1 MVVSFSTKLIL
12 IYIPARSAGGGLH
25 GKTISPSRVR
35 GGKAAVAG
43 RPPYHGRART
53 PCAPQHDKQPER
65 KQKMIVKFITMK
77 GVSGIAAAPYYVG
90 FVQHDRTMSRRETY
104 EYCAERTGFKAAAI
118 RAVFMALAEFIREN
132 QRKGNITYLD
142 GIASIR
148 NYVKG
153 SFAGLAGPWV
163 KGVNYLSV
171 QAVEME
177 PFKTLLAA
185 ILPVNN
191 SEGAKP
197 AINTVLDETTLVYDV
212 ITGTDVFS
220 IAGSDLAPDA
230 TKDDEYVALVDAH
243 GVETKAVIDFS
254 DLQNVKAHL
263 ESGLLAGEYTLKV
276 YTRSGLG
283 EEFGVHVASRKVVVG

>member
-1 MVVSFSTKLIL
+1 M
-12 IYIPARSAGGGLH
+12 
-25 GKTISPSRVR
+25 
-35 GGKAAVAG
+35 
-43 RPPYHGRART
+43 
-53 PCAPQHDKQPER
+53 Q
-65 KQKMIVKFITMK
+65 VKFITVK
-77 GVSGIAAAPYYVG
+77 GQGHLAAAPFYVG

-142 GIASIR
+142 GVVSIR

-153 SFAGLAGPWV
+153 AFQGLAGPWV

-185 ILPVNN
+185 IVPVNN
-191 SEGAKP
+191 AEGAKP
-197 AINTVLDETTLVYDV
+197 AINTVLDETTMVYDV

-230 TKDDEYVALVDAH
+230 TKDDEFVALVDAH
-243 GVETKAVIDFS
+243 GVETKCVVDYS

-263 ESGLLAGEYTLKV
+263 ESALPAGQYTLKV

-283 EEFGVHVASRKVVVG
+283 DQFGVHVASRKITVE

>member
-1 MVVSFSTKLIL
+1 MT
-12 IYIPARSAGGGLH
+12 
-25 GKTISPSRVR
+25 
-35 GGKAAVAG
+35 
-43 RPPYHGRART
+43 
-53 PCAPQHDKQPER
+53 
-65 KQKMIVKFITMK
+65 VKFITVK
-77 GVSGIAAAPYYVG
+77 GPGGLAAEPFYLGIP
-90 FVQHDRTMSRRETY
+90 QHERTMSKRETY
-104 EYCAERTGFKAAAI
+104 EYCAERTGYKATAI
-118 RAVFMALAEFIREN
+118 RAVFMAAAEFIREN

-142 GIASIR
+142 GVASIR
-148 NYVKG
+148 NYVRG
-153 SFAGLAGPWV
+153 AFDGLAGPWV
-163 KGVNYLSV
+163 KGRNVLMVN
-171 QAVEME
+171 AVEME

-197 AINTVLDETTLVYDV
+197 AINTVLDETTMVYDV

-243 GVETKAVIDFS
+243 GVETRAVMDFS

-283 EEFGVHVASRKVVVG
+283 DEFGVHVASRKITVE

>member
-1 MVVSFSTKLIL
+1 
-12 IYIPARSAGGGLH
+12 
-25 GKTISPSRVR
+25 
-35 GGKAAVAG
+35 
-43 RPPYHGRART
+43 
-53 PCAPQHDKQPER
+53 
-65 KQKMIVKFITMK
+65 MIVKFITVK
-77 GVSGIAAAPYYVG
+77 GQGNIAAAPFYVG

-118 RAVFMALAEFIREN
+118 RAVFLALAEFIKEN

-153 SFAGLAGPWV
+153 AFAGLAGPWV

-185 ILPVNN
+185 IIPTNN

-197 AINTVLDETTLVYDV
+197 TINTVLDETTLVYDV

-220 IAGSDLAPDA
+220 IAGSDLAPDT

-243 GVETKAVIDFS
+243 GVETKAIIDFS
-254 DLQNVKAHL
+254 DLQNVKAQHAQ
-263 ESGLLAGEYTLKV
+263 GLHAQ
-276 YTRSGLG
+276 RSRRRVRRARGQPQNHG
-283 EEFGVHVASRKVVVG
+283 